1 MKTPP
6 RLKPLVEEGLI
17 DEVVDRLMSGKEAD
31 VWVVRCQGQ
40 LRCAKVYK
48 DAAKR
53 NFKKAATYAE
63 GRKTRG
69 GRRAR
74 AMERNSRFGR
84 AERESAWQRAE
95 IDALRR
101 LASAGVRVPETFGVM
116 DGVLLMELIQGDDGM
131 EAPRLGEIVM
141 DREQALEDHAT
152 MLGYVVAMLCEGLIH
167 GDLSEFNV
175 LVDPYGPV
183 IIDLPQAVEAAAN
196 NSAAELLVRDVNTI
210 TSYYAE
216 FAPELKGLRYGE
228 EIWALYEAGDLHPE
242 VTLTGAYEDP
252 DEKADV
258 DAVLAEIQAAIAE
271 ENARL
276 ARMAGEDDTPEAPPR
291 PPWDVG

>member
-1 MKTPP
+1 ML
-6 RLKPLVEEGLI
+6 RHG
-17 DEVVDRLMSGKEAD
+17 DRLTEVGFVA
-31 VWVVRCQGQ
+31 
-40 LRCAKVYK
+40 
-48 DAAKR
+48 
-53 NFKKAATYAE
+53 
-63 GRKTRG
+63 
-69 GRRAR
+69 
-74 AMERNSRFGR
+74 SR
-84 AERESAWQRAE
+84 
-95 IDALRR
+95 
-101 LASAGVRVPETFGVM
+101 
-116 DGVLLMELIQGDDGM
+116 
-131 EAPRLGEIVM
+131 
-141 DREQALEDHAT
+141 REQALEDHAT

-252 DEKADV
+252 EEKADV